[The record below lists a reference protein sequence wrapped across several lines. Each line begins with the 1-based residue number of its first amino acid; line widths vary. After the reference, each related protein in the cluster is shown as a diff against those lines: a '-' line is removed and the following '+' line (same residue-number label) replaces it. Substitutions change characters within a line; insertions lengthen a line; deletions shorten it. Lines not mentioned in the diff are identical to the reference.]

1 MNAVGQPIS
10 RIDGRLK
17 VTGSARYTADIPLE
31 AIVHAAIV
39 YSTIANGRI
48 VSIDTA
54 AAENAPGVLAVL
66 THKNM
71 PRMNQQSW
79 SHLRPQGQTYLPL
92 QDDQIHYAGQP
103 VALVVAATLDQAT
116 YAGTLIKVA
125 YEAHPPV
132 VFDLRT
138 ASEDAV
144 EPSQRMWPLS
154 SSVGDADKAIA
165 GAAVKIEQTYTM
177 SDRHHNPMEPHVT
190 LAVWDGDDSLT
201 LYDSTQMV
209 VGTKKLV
216 SLVLGIPEEK
226 INVVCE
232 FLGGGFG
239 GKSWSWPHTLLA
251 ALAAKVVNRPVR
263 LQLSRAQMY
272 SMVGHQAGTVQ
283 TIALGANSDGNLS
296 GIRHDSINPTSVFDD
311 YVEYA
316 AMASRHLW
324 RASGGIATSHR
335 VVHVNRNSPVVLR
348 APMEA
353 QGHFALECAM
363 DELAYATGIDPVEL
377 RLRNDTDTDPYS
389 GRPFSTRALRE
400 CLTKGAARFG
410 WDRRTPEPRSM
421 RDGRYLIG
429 QGMAA
434 AIYTH
439 WRWPGK
445 ARVTINGDGS
455 ALVEAAA
462 HDIGTG
468 TYTVMAQVAAD
479 VLGLAPDKVTVRL
492 GDTRL
497 PESHPAIGSATVSNA
512 TAAVMLA
519 ARAAREKA
527 IALTLTDRDAPF
539 AGAAP
544 DDVIVAD
551 GRLALA
557 KTNLNV
563 TYAELLAR
571 NGLSSLVGEG
581 DYAPVEEV
589 NGPKAIF
596 SFSAV
601 FAEVRV
607 DADLGL
613 VRLNRFV
620 GAYDAGRIINPKTAR
635 SQAIGGIIWGVG
647 QALLEQSET
656 DPASGQ
662 FINRNYSGYLVP
674 TNADIP
680 ELDVLFVG
688 GFDEEASPLGHQ
700 GPWRVDGGIGSAGDC
715 QRSVSR
721 DRQAHTRPADHNRKA
736 VLTRNCDG
744 RFNSYRRH
752 CNAVSP
758 VLRRRSTACTIKKR
772 S

>member
-1 MNAVGQPIS
+1 MNAVGQPIA
-10 RIDGRLK
+10 RVDGRLK
-17 VTGSARYTADIPLE
+17 VAGGARYTADIPL
-31 AIVHAAIV
+31 AGIAHVAIV
-39 YSTIANGRI
+39 YSTIANGRTL
-48 VSIDTA
+48 SIDTA
-54 AAENAPGVLAVL
+54 AAEKAPGVLVVL

-71 PRMNQQSW
+71 PRMNPMPW

-92 QDDQIHYAGQP
+92 QDDRIHYAGQP
-103 VALVVAATLDQAT
+103 IALVVADTLDQAT
-116 YAGTLIKVA
+116 YAGTVINA
-125 YEAHPPV
+125 EYETHSPA

-138 ASEDAV
+138 AKEDAL
-144 EPSQRMWPLS
+144 EPPQRMWPLS
-154 SSVGDADKAIA
+154 SLVGDADKAIRD
-165 GAAVKIEQTYTM
+165 AAVNIERTYTM
-177 SDRHHNPMEPHVT
+177 PDRHHNPMEPHAT
-190 LAVWDGDDSLT
+190 LAVWDDPGTLT

-209 VGTKKLV
+209 VGTRKLT

-263 LQLSRAQMY
+263 VQLTRAQMY
-272 SMVGHQAGTVQ
+272 SMVGHQAATVQ
-283 TIALGANSDGNLS
+283 SIALAADRDGRLS
-296 GIRHDSINPTSVFDD
+296 GIRHDSVNPTSVFDD

-316 AMASRHLW
+316 ALASRHLW
-324 RASGGIATSHR
+324 RVSGGISTSHR

-353 QGHFALECAM
+353 QGHFALESAM
-363 DELAYATGIDPVEL
+363 DELAYATGVDPVEL

-410 WDRRTPEPRSM
+410 WDKRTPEPRSM
-421 RDGRYLIG
+421 RDGRYFIG
-429 QGMAA
+429 QGVAA
-434 AIYTH
+434 AIFTH

-445 ARVTINGDGS
+445 ARVTLKADGS

-468 TYTVMAQVAAD
+468 TYTVMTQVAAD
-479 VLGLAPDKVTVRL
+479 ALGMAPDRITVRL

-497 PESHPAIGSATVSNA
+497 PESHPAIGSATVPNA

-519 ARAAREKA
+519 ARAARDKA
-527 IALTLTDRDAPF
+527 IELALAGRDAPF

-544 DDVIVAD
+544 EHVVVAD
-551 GRLALA
+551 GRLARA
-557 KTNLNV
+557 KTNLSI

-571 NGLSSLVGEG
+571 NGLSSLVADG
-581 DYAPVEEV
+581 DYAPVEEA

-601 FAEVRV
+601 FAEVSV
-607 DADLGL
+607 DPDLGL
-613 VRLNRFV
+613 VRLNRVV

-688 GFDEEASPLGHQ
+688 GFDEEASPLGAK
-700 GPWRVDGGIGSAGDC
+700 GLGELTAV
-715 QRSVSR
+715 SV
-721 DRQAHTRPADHNRKA
+721 APAI
-736 VLTRNCDG
+736 T
-744 RFNSYRRH
+744 
-752 CNAVSP
+752 NAVYHATGKRIRDLP
-758 VLRRRSTACTIKKR
+758 VTLEKLL
-772 S
+772 

>member
-10 RIDGRLK
+10 RVDGRLK
-17 VTGSARYTADIPLE
+17 VTGGARYTADIRLE
-31 AIVHAAIV
+31 GIVHAAIV
-39 YSTIANGRI
+39 YSTIANGRT

-54 AAENAPGVLAVL
+54 AAEHAPGVLAVL

-71 PRMNQQSW
+71 PRMKALPW

-103 VALVVAATLDQAT
+103 IALVVAATLDLAT
-116 YAGTLIKVA
+116 FAGTLIKVE
-125 YEAHPPV
+125 YEARPPA
-132 VFDLRT
+132 VFDPRT
-138 ASEDAV
+138 AKEDAV
-144 EPSQRMWPLS
+144 EPPQRMWPLS
-154 SSVGDADKAIA
+154 SSIGDANKAIA

-177 SDRHHNPMEPHVT
+177 PDRHHNPMEPHAS
-190 LAVWDGDDSLT
+190 LAVWDDNGTLT

-209 VGTKKLV
+209 VGTRKLV
-216 SLVLGIPEEK
+216 SLVLGVAEGK

-263 LQLSRAQMY
+263 LPLSRAQMY
-272 SMVGHQAGTVQ
+272 SMVGHQAATVQ
-283 TIALGANSDGNLS
+283 TIALGADHDGTLT
-296 GIRHDSINPTSVFDD
+296 GIRHDSVNPTSVFDD

-324 RASGGIATSHR
+324 RANGGIATSHKL
-335 VVHVNRNSPVVLR
+335 VHVNRNSPVVLR

-377 RLRNDTDTDPYS
+377 RLRNDADTDPYS

-410 WDRRTPEPRSM
+410 WDKRTPEPRSM
-421 RDGRYLIG
+421 RDGRFLIG
-429 QGMAA
+429 QGVAA

-439 WRWPGK
+439 WRMPGK
-445 ARVTINGDGS
+445 ARVTLNRDGS

-468 TYTVMAQVAAD
+468 TYTIMTQVAAD
-479 VLGLAPDKVTVRL
+479 ALGLKPDKFAVRL

-497 PESHPAIGSATVSNA
+497 PESHPAIGSATTANA

-519 ARAAREKA
+519 AQAAREKA
-527 IALTLTDRDAPF
+527 VELALTGRDAPF
-539 AGAAP
+539 AGAAAK
-544 DDVIVAD
+544 DVTVAE
-551 GRLALA
+551 GRLALK
-557 KTNLNV
+557 KTNLNI

-571 NGLSSLVGEG
+571 NGLASLVGDG
-581 DYAPVEEV
+581 DYNPIEEV
-589 NGPKAIF
+589 SGPKAIF

-601 FAEVRV
+601 FAEVRI
-607 DADLGL
+607 DPDLGL
-613 VRLNRFV
+613 VRLNRVV

-635 SQAIGGIIWGVG
+635 SQAIGGIIWGTG

-680 ELDVLFVG
+680 ELDALFVD
-688 GFDEEASPLGHQ
+688 GFDEEASPLGAK
-700 GPWRVDGGIGSAGDC
+700 GLGELSAV
-715 QRSVSR
+715 SV
-721 DRQAHTRPADHNRKA
+721 APAI
-736 VLTRNCDG
+736 T
-744 RFNSYRRH
+744 
-752 CNAVSP
+752 NAVYHATGARVRDLP
-758 VLRRRSTACTIKKR
+758 ITIEKLL
-772 S
+772 

>member
-1 MNAVGQPIS
+1 MTVVGQPIP
-10 RIDGRLK
+10 RVDGRLK
-17 VTGSARYTADIPLE
+17 VTGGARYTADIPVDGV
-31 AIVHAAIV
+31 AYGVFV

-48 VSIDTA
+48 LSIDTP
-54 AAENAPGVLAVL
+54 AAEKAPGVLVVL

-71 PRMNQQSW
+71 PRMNPQPW
-79 SHLRPQGQTYLPL
+79 SHLQPQGQTYLPL
-92 QDDQIHYAGQP
+92 QDQKIHYPGQP
-103 VALVVAATLDQAT
+103 VALVVATTLDQAS
-116 YAGTLIKVA
+116 YAGTLIEVA
-125 YEAHPPV
+125 YETNPPV

-138 ASEDAV
+138 AKEDAV
-144 EPSQRMWPLS
+144 EPPQRMWPLS
-154 SSVGDADKAIA
+154 SSVGNADKAIA
-165 GAAVKIEQTYTM
+165 DAPVKIERTFTM
-177 SDRHHNPMEPHVT
+177 SDRHHNQMEPHAT
-190 LAVWDGDDSLT
+190 LAVWDDDDDALT

-209 VGTKKLV
+209 VGTKKLT
-216 SLVLGIPEEK
+216 SLVLGVPEEK
-226 INVVCE
+226 VNVICE

-251 ALAAKVVNRPVR
+251 ALAAKVVKRPVR
-263 LQLSRAQMY
+263 LQLTRAQMY
-272 SMVGHQAGTVQ
+272 SMAGHQAATVQ
-283 TIALGANSDGNLS
+283 TVALGANRDGKLT
-296 GIRHDSINPTSVFDD
+296 GIRHVSINPTSVFDP

-324 RASGGIATSHR
+324 GATGGISTSHK

-353 QGHFALECAM
+353 QGHFALESAM
-363 DELAYATGIDPVEL
+363 DELAYATGVDPVEL

-389 GRPFSTRALRE
+389 GRPFSTRALNE
-400 CLTKGAARFG
+400 CLTKGAACFG
-410 WDRRTPEPRSM
+410 WAKRTPKPRSM

-429 QGMAA
+429 QGVAA

-445 ARVTINGDGS
+445 ARVTLKNDGS

-468 TYTVMAQVAAD
+468 TYTVMSQVAAEA
-479 VLGLAPDKVTVRL
+479 LGLAPNRVTVRL

-497 PESHPAIGSATVSNA
+497 PESHPATGSATAANA

-519 ARAAREKA
+519 AEVTRDKA
-527 IALTLTDRDAPF
+527 VELAITGRDAPF
-539 AGAAP
+539 GGAAP
-544 DDVIVAD
+544 KDVVVAE

-557 KTNLNV
+557 KTNLNI
-563 TYAELLAR
+563 TYAELLTR
-571 NGLSSLVGEG
+571 NGLSSLVGDA
-581 DYAPVEEV
+581 DYKPVEEA

-607 DADLGL
+607 DPDFGF

-620 GAYDAGRIINPKTAR
+620 GAYDAGRIINPRTAR

-647 QALLEQSET
+647 QALLEQSEI
-656 DPASGQ
+656 DPVSGQ

-688 GFDEEASPLGHQ
+688 SFDEEASPLGAK
-700 GPWRVDGGIGSAGDC
+700 GLGELTAV
-715 QRSVSR
+715 SV
-721 DRQAHTRPADHNRKA
+721 APAIA
-736 VLTRNCDG
+736 
-744 RFNSYRRH
+744 
-752 CNAVSP
+752 NAVFHATGTRVRDLP
-758 VLRRRSTACTIKKR
+758 ITIEKLL
-772 S
+772 

>member
-1 MNAVGQPIS
+1 MNTVGQPIS

-17 VTGSARYTADIPLE
+17 VTGGARYTVDIPVE
-31 AIVHAAIV
+31 AIVHGAIV
-39 YSTIANGRI
+39 YSTIANGRTL
-48 VSIDTA
+48 SIDTA
-54 AAENAPGVLAVL
+54 AAENAPGVLDVL

-92 QDDQIHYAGQP
+92 QNDRIHYAGQLL
-103 VALVVAATLDQAT
+103 ALVIAAKLDQAN

-125 YEAHPPV
+125 YEARPPV

-138 ASEDAV
+138 AKEDAV
-144 EPSQRMWPLS
+144 EPPQRMWPLS

-165 GAAVKIEQTYTM
+165 GAAVKIQQTYTM
-177 SDRHHNPMEPHVT
+177 SDRHHNPMEPHAT
-190 LAVWDGDDSLT
+190 LAVWDGDGSLT

-283 TIALGANSDGNLS
+283 TIALGANSDGILS
-296 GIRHDSINPTSVFDD
+296 GICHDSINPTSVFDD

-335 VVHVNRNSPVVLR
+335 VIHVNRNSPVVLR

-363 DELAYATGIDPVEL
+363 DELAYATGVDPVEL

-410 WDRRTPEPRSM
+410 WDRRSPEPRSM

-445 ARVTINGDGS
+445 ARVTINRGGS
-455 ALVEAAA
+455 VLVEAAA

-551 GRLALA
+551 GGLALA

-613 VRLNRFV
+613 VRLNRLV

-688 GFDEEASPLGHQ
+688 GFDEEASPLGTK
-700 GPWRVDGGIGSAGDC
+700 GLGELTAV
-715 QRSVSR
+715 SV
-721 DRQAHTRPADHNRKA
+721 APAIA
-736 VLTRNCDG
+736 
-744 RFNSYRRH
+744 
-752 CNAVSP
+752 NAVYHATGKRIRDLP
-758 VLRRRSTACTIKKR
+758 VTVEKLL
-772 S
+772 

>member
-1 MNAVGQPIS
+1 
-10 RIDGRLK
+10 
-17 VTGSARYTADIPLE
+17 
-31 AIVHAAIV
+31 
-39 YSTIANGRI
+39 
-48 VSIDTA
+48 
-54 AAENAPGVLAVL
+54 
-66 THKNM
+66 M
-71 PRMNQQSW
+71 P
-79 SHLRPQGQTYLPL
+79 
-92 QDDQIHYAGQP
+92 
-103 VALVVAATLDQAT
+103 
-116 YAGTLIKVA
+116 
-125 YEAHPPV
+125 
-132 VFDLRT
+132 
-138 ASEDAV
+138 
-144 EPSQRMWPLS
+144 
-154 SSVGDADKAIA
+154 
-165 GAAVKIEQTYTM
+165 
-177 SDRHHNPMEPHVT
+177 DRHHNPMEPHVT
-190 LAVWDGDDSLT
+190 LAVWDDDGTLT
-201 LYDSTQMV
+201 LYNSTQMV

-216 SLVLGIPEEK
+216 SLVLGVPEEK

-239 GKSWSWPHTLLA
+239 GKSWSWPHTLLT

-410 WDRRTPEPRSM
+410 WDRRSPEPRSM

-445 ARVTINGDGS
+445 ARVTINGGGS

-519 ARAAREKA
+519 ARAARQKA
-527 IALTLTDRDAPF
+527 VELALTGRDAPF
-539 AGAAP
+539 AGAAHE
-544 DDVIVAD
+544 DVIVAE
-551 GRLALA
+551 GRLAL
-557 KTNLNV
+557 KKRNLNI

-571 NGLSSLVGEG
+571 NGLSNLVGDG
-581 DYAPVEEV
+581 DYNPVEEV

-607 DADLGL
+607 DPDLGF

-635 SQAIGGIIWGVG
+635 SQAIGGIIWGAG
-647 QALLEQSET
+647 QALLEQSEI

-680 ELDVLFVG
+680 EIDVLFVG
-688 GFDEEASPLGHQ
+688 GFDEEASPLGTK
-700 GPWRVDGGIGSAGDC
+700 GLGELTAV
-715 QRSVSR
+715 SV
-721 DRQAHTRPADHNRKA
+721 APAIA
-736 VLTRNCDG
+736 
-744 RFNSYRRH
+744 
-752 CNAVSP
+752 NAVYHATGERVRDLP
-758 VLRRRSTACTIKKR
+758 MTLEKLI
-772 S
+772 

>member
-1 MNAVGQPIS
+1 MSTVGQPLS
-10 RIDGRLK
+10 RLDGRLK
-17 VTGSARYTADIPLE
+17 VTGGARYTADVPAN

-39 YSTIANGRI
+39 YSTIANGRV
-48 VSIDTA
+48 VSIDTTI
-54 AAENAPGVLAVL
+54 AENAPGVLVVL
-66 THKNM
+66 THRNM
-71 PRMNQQSW
+71 PRMQALPW

-92 QDDQIHYAGQP
+92 QDDQVHYAGQP
-103 VALVVAATLDQAT
+103 MVLVVATTLDQAT
-116 YAGTLIKVA
+116 YAGTLIKVV
-125 YEAHPPV
+125 YETNIPV
-132 VFDLRT
+132 MFDLRT
-138 ASEDAV
+138 AKKDAV

-154 SSVGDADKAIA
+154 SSIGDADKAIA
-165 GAAVKIEQTYTM
+165 DAAVKIKQTYTM
-177 SDRHHNPMEPHVT
+177 PDRHHNQMEPHVT
-190 LAVWDGDDSLT
+190 LAVWDDDGKLT

-209 VGTKKLV
+209 VGTMKLA
-216 SLVLGIPEEK
+216 SAVLGVPEEK

-239 GKSWSWPHTLLA
+239 GKSWSWPHTLLV

-272 SMVGHQAGTVQ
+272 SMVGHQAATVQ
-283 TIALGANSDGNLS
+283 TIALGADHDGKLT
-296 GIRHDSINPTSVFDD
+296 GIRHDSVNPTSIFDD

-324 RASGGIATSHR
+324 RASGGISTSHK
-335 VVHVNRNSPVVLR
+335 VVRVNRNSPVVLR

-377 RLRNDTDTDPYS
+377 RLRNDTDSDPYS
-389 GRPFSTRALRE
+389 GRPFSTRDLRE

-421 RDGRYLIG
+421 RDGRFLIG
-429 QGMAA
+429 QGVAA

-445 ARVTINGDGS
+445 ARVTLNADGS
-455 ALVEAAA
+455 TLVEAAA

-468 TYTVMAQVAAD
+468 TYTIMAQVAAD
-479 VLGLAPDKVTVRL
+479 VLGLAPDRVTVRL

-497 PESHPAIGSATVSNA
+497 PESHPAIGSATAANA

-519 ARAAREKA
+519 AQAARAKA
-527 IALTLTDRDAPF
+527 IELALTGRDAPF
-539 AGAAP
+539 AGAAAK
-544 DDVIVAD
+544 DLIVAE
-551 GRLALA
+551 GGLALA
-557 KTNLNV
+557 RRNLNI
-563 TYAELLAR
+563 TYAELLTR
-571 NGLSSLVGEG
+571 NGLSSLVGDG
-581 DYAPVEEV
+581 DYDPVEEV

-607 DADLGL
+607 DPDLGL
-613 VRLNRFV
+613 VRLNRFL

-635 SQAIGGIIWGVG
+635 SQAIGGIIWGTG

-688 GFDEEASPLGHQ
+688 DFDEEASPLGAK
-700 GPWRVDGGIGSAGDC
+700 GLGELTAV
-715 QRSVSR
+715 SV
-721 DRQAHTRPADHNRKA
+721 APAI
-736 VLTRNCDG
+736 T
-744 RFNSYRRH
+744 
-752 CNAVSP
+752 NAVYHATGKRVRDLP
-758 VLRRRSTACTIKKR
+758 ITIEKVL
-772 S
+772 

>member
-10 RIDGRLK
+10 RVDGRLK
-17 VTGSARYTADIPLE
+17 VAGGARYTADIPLGGV
-31 AIVHAAIV
+31 AHVAIV
-39 YSTIANGRI
+39 YSTIANGRT

-54 AAENAPGVLAVL
+54 AAEKAPGVLVVL

-71 PRMNQQSW
+71 PRMNPVPW

-103 VALVVAATLDQAT
+103 IALVVAATLDQAT
-116 YAGTLIKVA
+116 YAGTLIKA
-125 YEAHPPV
+125 SYEAHSPA

-138 ASEDAV
+138 AKEDAV
-144 EPSQRMWPLS
+144 EPPQRMWPLS
-154 SSVGDADKAIA
+154 SLVGDPDKAIRD
-165 GAAVKIEQTYTM
+165 AAVKIERTYTM
-177 SDRHHNPMEPHVT
+177 PDRHHNPMEPHAT
-190 LAVWDGDDSLT
+190 LAVWDDPGTLT

-209 VGTKKLV
+209 VGTKKLT
-216 SLVLGIPEEK
+216 SLVLGVPEEK

-232 FLGGGFG
+232 YLGGGFG

-263 LQLSRAQMY
+263 VQLTRAQMY
-272 SMVGHQAGTVQ
+272 SMVGHQAATVQ
-283 TIALGANSDGNLS
+283 TIALGADRDGRLS
-296 GIRHDSINPTSVFDD
+296 GIRHDSVNPTSVFDD

-316 AMASRHLW
+316 ALASRHLW
-324 RASGGIATSHR
+324 RASGGISTSHR

-353 QGHFALECAM
+353 QGHFALESAM
-363 DELAYATGIDPVEL
+363 DELAYATGVDPVEL

-410 WDRRTPEPRSM
+410 WDKRTPEPRSM
-421 RDGRYLIG
+421 LDGRYLIG
-429 QGMAA
+429 QGVAA
-434 AIYTH
+434 AIFTH

-445 ARVTINGDGS
+445 ARVTLNGDGS

-479 VLGLAPDKVTVRL
+479 ALGLAPDRVAVRL

-497 PESHPAIGSATVSNA
+497 PESHPAIGSSTAANA
-512 TAAVMLA
+512 TAAVLLA

-527 IALTLTDRDAPF
+527 VELALTGRDAPF
-539 AGAAP
+539 AGARRE
-544 DDVIVAD
+544 DVVVAD
-551 GRLALA
+551 GRLALT
-557 KTNLNV
+557 KTNLNI

-571 NGLSSLVGEG
+571 NRLSSLVGDG
-581 DYAPVEEV
+581 HYDPVEEV

-607 DADLGL
+607 DPDLGF

-662 FINRNYSGYLVP
+662 FTNRNYSGYLVP

-688 GFDEEASPLGHQ
+688 GFDEEASPLGAK
-700 GPWRVDGGIGSAGDC
+700 GLGELTAV
-715 QRSVSR
+715 SV
-721 DRQAHTRPADHNRKA
+721 APAI
-736 VLTRNCDG
+736 T
-744 RFNSYRRH
+744 
-752 CNAVSP
+752 NAVYHATGTRIRDLP
-758 VLRRRSTACTIKKR
+758 VTLEKLL
-772 S
+772 

>member
-1 MNAVGQPIS
+1 LNAVGEPIS

-39 YSTIANGRI
+39 HSTIANGWT

-92 QDDQIHYAGQP
+92 QDDRIHYAGQP
-103 VALVVAATLDQAT
+103 VALVVAFTLDQAT

-125 YEAHPPV
+125 YDARPPV

-138 ASEDAV
+138 AMEDAV
-144 EPSQRMWPLS
+144 EPPQRMWPLS
-154 SSVGDADKAIA
+154 SSVGDADEAIA

-177 SDRHHNPMEPHVT
+177 PDRHHNPMEPHVT
-190 LAVWDGDDSLT
+190 LAVWVGDGSLT

-209 VGTKKLV
+209 VGTRKLV

-226 INVVCE
+226 VNVVCE

-239 GKSWSWPHTLLA
+239 GKSWSWPHTMLA

-283 TIALGANSDGNLS
+283 TIALGANSDGKLS
-296 GIRHDSINPTSVFDD
+296 GISHDSVNPTSVFDD

-316 AMASRHLW
+316 TMASRHLW

-335 VVHVNRNSPVVLR
+335 VVYVNRNSPVVLR

-363 DELAYATGIDPVEL
+363 DELAYATGVDPVEL

-479 VLGLAPDKVTVRL
+479 VLGLAPDKMTVRL

-527 IALTLTDRDAPF
+527 IALTLTGRDAPF

-557 KTNLNV
+557 KTDLNV
-563 TYAELLAR
+563 TYADLLAHNR
-571 NGLSSLVGEG
+571 LSSLVGEG
-581 DYAPVEEV
+581 DYAPVEEA

-688 GFDEEASPLGHQ
+688 GFDEEASPLGTK
-700 GPWRVDGGIGSAGDC
+700 GLGELTAV
-715 QRSVSR
+715 SV
-721 DRQAHTRPADHNRKA
+721 APAIA
-736 VLTRNCDG
+736 
-744 RFNSYRRH
+744 
-752 CNAVSP
+752 NAVYHATGKRIRDLP
-758 VLRRRSTACTIKKR
+758 VTVEKLL
-772 S
+772 

>member
-1 MNAVGQPIS
+1 MNAIGQPIS

-17 VTGSARYTADIPLE
+17 VTGGARYTADIAPE
-31 AIVHAAIV
+31 TIVHAAIV

-54 AAENAPGVLAVL
+54 AAESAPGVLAVL

-71 PRMNQQSW
+71 QRMKALPW
-79 SHLRPQGQTYLPL
+79 SHLHPQGQTYLPL

-103 VALVVAATLDQAT
+103 VALVIAATLDQAT
-116 YAGTLIKVA
+116 YAGTLTKVA
-125 YEAHPPV
+125 YESHPPK

-138 ASEDAV
+138 AKEDAI
-144 EPSQRMWPLS
+144 EPPQRMWPLS
-154 SSVGDADKAIA
+154 SSIGDADKAIA
-165 GAAVKIEQTYTM
+165 DAAVKIGHTYTM
-177 SDRHHNPMEPHVT
+177 PDRHHNPMEPHVT
-190 LAVWDGDDSLT
+190 LAVWDDTGTLT

-209 VGTKKLV
+209 VGTRKLV
-216 SLVLGIPEEK
+216 SLVLGLPEEK

-251 ALAAKVVNRPVR
+251 ALAAKMVNRPVR

-272 SMVGHQAGTVQ
+272 SMVGHQPATVQ
-283 TIALGANSDGNLS
+283 TVVLGADHDGNLA
-296 GIRHDSINPTSVFDD
+296 GIRHDSVNPTSIFDD

-324 RASGGIATSHR
+324 RASGGIATSHK

-363 DELAYATGIDPVEL
+363 DELAHETGIDPVEL
-377 RLRNDTDTDPYS
+377 RLRNDAETDPYS

-400 CLTKGAARFG
+400 CMTEGAARFG
-410 WDRRTPEPRSM
+410 WDKRTPEPRSM
-421 RDGRYLIG
+421 RHGRYFVG

-445 ARVTINGDGS
+445 ARVTLNGDGS
-455 ALVEAAA
+455 ALVQAAA

-468 TYTVMAQVAAD
+468 TYTIMAQVAAD
-479 VLGLAPDKVTVRL
+479 ALGLPPDRVNVRL

-497 PESHPAIGSATVSNA
+497 PESHPAIGSSTTANG

-519 ARAAREKA
+519 AQAVREKA
-527 IALTLTDRDAPF
+527 MVLAFTGRDAPF

-544 DDVIVAD
+544 EDLTVAD
-551 GRLALA
+551 GRLVLE
-557 KTNLNV
+557 KTNLNI
-563 TYAELLAR
+563 TYSELLAR
-571 NGLSSLVGEG
+571 NGIASLTGDG
-581 DYAPVEEV
+581 DYTPIEEA

-613 VRLNRFV
+613 VRLNRVV

-635 SQAIGGIIWGVG
+635 SQAIGGIIWGAG

-656 DPASGQ
+656 DPVSGQ
-662 FINRNYSGYLVP
+662 FTNRNYSGYLVP

-680 ELDVLFVG
+680 NLDVMFVG
-688 GFDEEASPLGHQ
+688 EFDEEASPLGAK
-700 GPWRVDGGIGSAGDC
+700 GLGELTAV
-715 QRSVSR
+715 SV
-721 DRQAHTRPADHNRKA
+721 APAIA
-736 VLTRNCDG
+736 
-744 RFNSYRRH
+744 
-752 CNAVSP
+752 NAVYHATGRRVRDLP
-758 VLRRRSTACTIKKR
+758 ITVEKVL
-772 S
+772 